1 MSKITEVSKQKK
13 NKDRYNV
20 FIDGQFHCGLSI
32 EEIAINHIRVGSE
45 IELSELAKIIKSDNM
60 KFAFN
65 LAIKYI
71 SFKRRTVF
79 ETKKHVMTKNIDEQ
93 IVDSA
98 IQKVIDYKYLDDEL
112 YANDFVSYKINEAK
126 FGSSTIKYKLKQKG
140 ISDRVIETAILAL
153 DEDTEMEICEKNYQK
168 ILNRLKEENPMKAK
182 QKIYRSLASKG
193 FNFDVIS
200 RTINKEE
207 Y

>member
-1 MSKITEVSKQKK
+1 MPMITEVSKQKK

-20 FIDGQFHCGLSI
+20 FIDGMFHCGLDM
-32 EEIAINHIRVGSE
+32 EQIAVNYIRVGE
-45 IELSELAKIIKSDNM
+45 QIDLEQLYEIIKSDNL

-71 SFKRRTVF
+71 SAKRRTVF
-79 ETKKHVMTKNIDEQ
+79 ETKKHLMSKDIDEQ
-93 IVDSA
+93 IVDDA
-98 IQKVIDYKYLDDEL
+98 IQKVKDYGYLDDAL

-126 FGSSTIKYKLKQKG
+126 FGSSTVKYKLKQKG
-140 ISDRVIETAILAL
+140 IPDLIVGSAMIAYDEEIEV
-153 DEDTEMEICEKNYQK
+153 EICKKHYQK
-168 ILNRLKEENPMKAK
+168 ILKRLKEDNPSKAK

-193 FNFDVIS
+193 FSFDVIS
-200 RTINKEE
+200 KIINNDA